1 MRLGHQ
7 IPADRLTAEF
17 SLWSADLTRLGDEI
31 RRTESFADLY
41 HIDVADAHFVP
52 GLLFFPDLVAAL
64 RPLTTRPFHIHL
76 MVRNPPALIDD
87 FVAAGAD
94 LITIHAE
101 LGPQVPAMLQQIRDA
116 HVSPGLA
123 IRLETPVERIQ
134 PYLDYI
140 DTLVM
145 LGTRLGVKG
154 QDLSPLACPRIQTVR
169 AWLGR
174 HQSARPIR
182 IVADGGIRTQTVPA
196 LRAAG
201 ADSVVPGSLVFG
213 SENLE
218 QTILWLR
225 SLSGSPPPQMR

>member
-1 MRLGHQ
+1 MRLGQQ
-7 IPADRLTAEF
+7 IVVDRLTAEF

-76 MVRNPPALIDD
+76 MVSNPAALVDD

-101 LGPQVPAMLQQIRDA
+101 LGPIVLSTLQHIRDA

-123 IRLETPVERIQ
+123 IRLETPVERLW
-134 PYLDYI
+134 PYLEHV

-145 LGTRLGVKG
+145 MGTALGVKG
-154 QDLSPLACPRIQTVR
+154 QDLSPDACPRIQTVR
-169 AWLGR
+169 AWLGQ
-174 HQSARPIR
+174 HLPAHPIR
-182 IVADGGIRTQTVPA
+182 IVADGGIRRHTVPA

-201 ADSVVPGSLVFG
+201 ADSIVPGSLVFG

-218 QTILWLR
+218 QTVRWLR
-225 SLSGSPPPQMR
+225 SLPGSPPPQMR